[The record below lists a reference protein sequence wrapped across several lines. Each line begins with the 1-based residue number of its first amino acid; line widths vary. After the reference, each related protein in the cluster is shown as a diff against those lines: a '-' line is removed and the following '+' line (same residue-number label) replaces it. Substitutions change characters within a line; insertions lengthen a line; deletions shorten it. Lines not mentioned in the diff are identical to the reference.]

1 MNYVN
6 FCDILLKTTEY
17 KKLGLPGKKEVK
29 ALVGRKVFKEAN
41 FTAIQEGDL
50 DSCLKSMLQRGEGMY
65 ISVGEFTTY
74 SDGDDELPDLELFVD
89 ALKLLENAE
98 KVELRISR
106 NLPLI
111 GEKEVD
117 EATEDIFMNGQFLLL
132 EGHLSLGAE
141 EWLQKMTF
149 AVKTLPGLVA
159 IAKEENELPED
170 NLMYAMYAADLGLP
184 LENIAII
191 TKKDD

>member
-29 ALVGRKVFKEAN
+29 ALVGRKVLKEAN